1 MAAMIRFTRL
11 VLFSTLATTAT
22 GVVSPRGLAQAP
34 PSPPA
39 VGEVTTSL
47 GADGTARITRV
58 VPVPTTISP
67 EARAFLATGA
77 AWAPAAGSEE
87 QARLIEKARALYP
100 VRIEDAVIAGVAV
113 RIVTPPAVPP
123 ERADRVLVN
132 LHGGG
137 FVTDSGSML
146 ESIPIASLTRT
157 KVVTVLYRLAPAHK
171 FPAAVDDAIAVYREL
186 LKTYEPRRVVLYGTS
201 AGAIL
206 SAQAAV
212 RMRHEGLPL
221 PAAIGFFTGFADF
234 ANPGDSLAFF
244 GVPGLD
250 GARPPDRSGS
260 HDALYLGDS
269 DPRDPLV
276 SPAYADLAGW
286 PPTLC
291 LSGTRDLL
299 LSGTVNFHRALLGK
313 GVDARLVVFDAMPHA
328 HWYMLG
334 IPEAT
339 QALELMARFFD
350 EQLGRPPSP

>member
-1 MAAMIRFTRL
+1 VKSICQGLVVLLLAASAVEARPDPQ
-11 VLFSTLATTAT
+11 
-22 GVVSPRGLAQAP
+22 GP
-34 PSPPA
+34 PPGPD
-39 VGEVTTSL
+39 TTSL
-47 GADGTARITRV
+47 APDGTARITRV

-67 EARAFLATGA
+67 EAQAFLRTGA
-77 AWAPAAGSEE
+77 SWAPAAGSEE
-87 QARLIEKARALYP
+87 QRLLIEKARALYP
-100 VRIEDAVIAGVAV
+100 VRIEDAVIGGVAV
-113 RIVTPPAVPP
+113 RVVTPPEIPAGKK
-123 ERADRVLVN
+123 DRVLVN

-171 FPAAVDDAIAVYREL
+171 FPAAVDDVIAVYREL
-186 LKTYEPRRVVLYGTS
+186 LKTHKPQRMVLYGTS

-212 RMRHEGLPL
+212 RMGREGLPL

-250 GARPPDRSGS
+250 GARPPERDGS
-260 HDALYLGDS
+260 RDAQYLGGR

-276 SPAYADLAGW
+276 SPIYADLAGW
-286 PPTLC
+286 SPTLC
-291 LSGTRDLL
+291 VSGTRDLL
-299 LSGTVNFHRALLGK
+299 LSGTVNFHRALLRK

-328 HWYMLG
+328 HWYMVG

-339 QALELMARFFD
+339 EALELMARFFD
-350 EQLGRPPSP
+350 EQLGR

>member
-1 MAAMIRFTRL
+1 
-11 VLFSTLATTAT
+11 
-22 GVVSPRGLAQAP
+22 
-34 PSPPA
+34 
-39 VGEVTTSL
+39 VGEVTTTL

-87 QARLIEKARALYP
+87 QARLIEKARSLYP
-100 VRIEDAVIAGVAV
+100 VRIEEAVIAGVPV

-186 LKTYEPRRVVLYGTS
+186 LRTNESRRVVLYGTS

-212 RMRHEGLPL
+212 RMRREGLPL

-260 HDALYLGDS
+260 HDALYLGDR

-328 HWYMLG
+328 HWYMVG

-350 EQLGRPPSP
+350 EQLGRPLTP